1 MFYNHFFYVDFVC
14 IVHILFI
21 DICGIL
27 WKWLFLLS
35 FVNPILKSCDLI
47 VHNLYLLHF
56 LNVSTLN
63 LSTRILNK
71 LPSMFYAD
79 WMCFASFALRSI
91 KFAWSVFTLNSN
103 TNTVGNK
110 KTFIFFRIWCKSPS
124 ACITF
129 YGCKLNYLK
138 MFFFASCLKLL

>member
-1 MFYNHFFYVDFVC
+1 MYCTYSVYRY
-14 IVHILFI
+14 
-21 DICGIL
+21 L
-27 WKWLFLLS
+27 WDCFCFLLLIES
-35 FVNPILKSCDLI
+35 WNLWPQCSESVFVT
-47 VHNLYLLHF
+47 F

-103 TNTVGNK
+103 TNTFGNK
-110 KTFIFFRIWCKSPS
+110 KTFIFLWIWCKSPS

-129 YGCKLNYLK
+129 YGCKLNDLK
-138 MFFFASCLKLL
+138 MFFFACCLKVWSLCTDVFWLP